1 MCVVPPLFSFL
12 ATRTQA
18 FVLNYATFLCTT
30 LNSGVTTSITG
41 QMSKLVTMTVG
52 LFLFVN
58 TTYTAMNLAGLLI
71 GLVSSFW
78 YAYIKFAENRA
89 GGGGGG

>member
-1 MCVVPPLFSFL
+1 M
-12 ATRTQA
+12 
-18 FVLNYATFLCTT
+18 LNYATFLCTT

-58 TTYTAMNLAGLLI
+58 TTYTYTNLAGLFI
-71 GLVSSFW
+71 GLISSFW
-78 YAYIKFAENRA
+78 YAYIKFRDGS
-89 GGGGGG
+89 GGG

>member
-1 MCVVPPLFSFL
+1 VVCSPRVFLPRCCRPL
-12 ATRTQA
+12 QA

-52 LFLFVN
+52 LFIFVNHTYSNMTLVGLFV
-58 TTYTAMNLAGLLI
+58 GLI
-71 GLVSSFW
+71 SSFW
-78 YAYIKFAENRA
+78 YAYIKFAEGRS
-89 GGGGGG
+89 GG